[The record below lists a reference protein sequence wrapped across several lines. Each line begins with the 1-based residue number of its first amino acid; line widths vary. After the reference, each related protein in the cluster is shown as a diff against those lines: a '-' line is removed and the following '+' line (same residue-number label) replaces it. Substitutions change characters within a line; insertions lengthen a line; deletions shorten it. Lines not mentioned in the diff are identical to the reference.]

1 MSLIS
6 PITALAPETH
16 LQIVQSLGFL
26 DKVNLSA
33 TCKLF
38 RRLLLADVLRKLS
51 FWGDDLSSLLDI
63 VQAHGQLL
71 EALEFTVSAL
81 SGRETE
87 TPAVLPEAAATLGG
101 QWTPN
106 VLTIVLTFD
115 FEFEEVGEGGWSDEP
130 GWKWLDTPEND
141 DDVALAEKKYLWRA
155 VVNETWLAIS
165 KNTTAKVLI
174 IDGFF
179 PVLAST
185 YRKPEFTRFLG
196 QIEHA
201 ILKLASDDGMPYA
214 WPYHNGFQRIF
225 PEVSNL
231 FLTRLKS
238 IVSLQLDGNDS
249 VLGLTCNARTPL
261 PLRDLALPSLR
272 SLTLR
277 NCSIDV
283 GLTSFLRQHR
293 ATLAS
298 LNVQDCFCFPF
309 DLHQDSIPTWAVFF
323 DQVVEMRPVLTE
335 IVAGHDADRV
345 SRQRW
350 RPEARYAEARE
361 RICDALRVDAGMKH
375 FGYVKFNS
383 ETGRTRMDAE
393 RNAQSFIDGRDW
405 AAYQRLVDLV
415 EDNTINGADIYQAP
429 IEYKEVRE
437 YTHGDNCRCDYS
449 KDGVW
454 LRELEE
460 FPTTSDEED

>member
-1 MSLIS
+1 MSLKS

-16 LQIVQSLGFL
+16 LQIIQSLAFL

-38 RRLLLADVLRKLS
+38 RRLLLADILKKLS
-51 FWGDDLSSLLDI
+51 FWGDDLAPLLAV
-63 VQAHGQLL
+63 VQAHGQLP
-71 EALEFTVSAL
+71 EALEFTVSARA
-81 SGRETE
+81 GEETE
-87 TPAVLPEAAATLGG
+87 TPAVLPEAAAVLSG

-115 FEFEEVGEGGWSDEP
+115 FEFEEFGKGGWSDEP
-130 GWKWLDTPEND
+130 GRKWLDTPEND

-155 VVNETWLAIS
+155 VVNETWLAVS
-165 KNTTAKVLI
+165 KNKTAKVLI

-179 PVLAST
+179 PILASA

-201 ILKLASDDGMPYA
+201 IFKLASDDGMPYA

-231 FLTRLKS
+231 FLGRLKS
-238 IVSLQLDGNDS
+238 LVSLQLDGNDS
-249 VLGLTCNARTPL
+249 VLGLTCNVRTPL
-261 PLRDLALPSLR
+261 PLRNLALPSLR

-277 NCSIDV
+277 NCSIEV
-283 GLTSFLRQHR
+283 SLTSFLRQHR

-298 LNVQDCFCFPF
+298 LNVQDCFCFTTAW
-309 DLHQDSIPTWAVFF
+309 HEDSMPTWAMFF
-323 DQVVEMRPVLTE
+323 DQIVEMRPVLTE
-335 IVAGHDADRV
+335 IVAGHDADRL

-350 RPEARYAEARE
+350 RPEARYAETRE
-361 RICDALRVDAGMKH
+361 GICNSLRVNPGMKH
-375 FGYVKFNS
+375 FCYAKFNT

-393 RNAQSFIDGRDW
+393 DNAQSFRDGRDL

-415 EDNTINGADIYQAP
+415 ENNAVNGADIYQAP
-429 IEYKEVRE
+429 IEYKEVQY
-437 YTHGDNCRCDYS
+437 YTHGENCRCDHS

-454 LRELEE
+454 LRELKE